1 MCVSRRNTNV
11 KTFLEGRQMSLN
23 TSAGLYQVKRM
34 LKRSNKD
41 DTNNIKKGAGFY
53 HQVRHLLWNQQIPH
67 KTKLLMFNYTP
78 I

>member
-11 KTFLEGRQMSLN
+11 KTFLEGRQVSLN
-23 TSAGLYQVKRM
+23 TSAGLYQVKRI
-34 LKRSNKD
+34 LIRSNKD

-67 KTKLLMFNYTP
+67 KTKPLMFNYTP

>member
-53 HQVRHLLWNQQIPH
+53 HQVRRLLWNQQIPH

>member
-23 TSAGLYQVKRM
+23 TSVGLNQVKRI

-53 HQVRHLLWNQQIPH
+53 HQVRHL
-67 KTKLLMFNYTP
+67 
-78 I
+78 

>member
-1 MCVSRRNTNV
+1 MRVSRRNTNV

-23 TSAGLYQVKRM
+23 TSAGLSQVKRM

-53 HQVRHLLWNQQIPH
+53 HQVRHL
-67 KTKLLMFNYTP
+67 
-78 I
+78 

>member
-1 MCVSRRNTNV
+1 MCEQKKHKCQNVFRRKTDEFKYLSRIISSEKNFKKV
-11 KTFLEGRQMSLN
+11 
-23 TSAGLYQVKRM
+23 
-34 LKRSNKD
+34 NKD
-41 DTNNIKKGAGFY
+41 DANNIKKGAGFY